1 MEEATLYRSGNNGAP
16 GTVAVIDG
24 FESMFEQYGAELLR
38 YSMRLTRNSADADDL
53 YQETF
58 LRAFKAF
65 DRLNGESNHRAWLY
79 RIATNTFLSSRR
91 KLNRIEA
98 LNDEAPIAAPSFDH
112 AAQLDARSLLHDV
125 EQFID
130 ELPGKQ
136 RVALTLRKY
145 HELDYAEIADVL
157 HCSEA
162 AARANVHEGLRKVR
176 ARFGDRLHA
185 VSAT

>member
-1 MEEATLYRSGNNGAP
+1 MEKATLYAP
-16 GTVAVIDG
+16 GAVEVSGSAPAIQG
-24 FESMFEQYGAELLR
+24 FEAMFECYGSELLR

-58 LRAFKAF
+58 LKAFRAF
-65 DRLNGESNHRAWLY
+65 DRLDAASNHRAWLY
-79 RIATNTFLSSRR
+79 RICTNTFLSSRR

-98 LNDEAPIAAPSFDH
+98 LNEEVPIAAPSIDH
-112 AAQLDARSLLHDV
+112 AAQLDARSLLSDV
-125 EQFID
+125 EHFID
-130 ELPGKQ
+130 QLPSKQ

-145 HELDYAEIADVL
+145 HELEYAEIAEIL

-176 ARFGDRLHA
+176 ALFGDRLQA
-185 VSAT
+185 VSGI

>member
-1 MEEATLYRSGNNGAP
+1 MEEATLHSAGATDVV
-16 GTVAVIDG
+16 GTTAVIDG
-24 FESMFEQYGAELLR
+24 FEAMFECYGIELLR

-58 LRAFKAF
+58 LKAFRAF
-65 DRLNGESNHRAWLY
+65 DRLGPDANHRAWLY
-79 RIATNTFLSSRR
+79 RICTNTFLSSRR

-98 LNDEAPIAAPSFDH
+98 LNDEAPIAAPSVDH
-112 AAQLDARSLLHDV
+112 AAQLDARSLLSDV

-145 HELDYAEIADVL
+145 HELGYAEIAEVL
-157 HCSEA
+157 RCSEA

-176 ARFGDRLHA
+176 SRFGDRLQA
-185 VSAT
+185 VSGN